1 MISAQCC
8 LAAAYLS
15 HACLSWNCLFR
26 YRCSRRRCCYLG
38 CWCRCFSPLAVCA
51 SNWPCSYDSCCLL
64 VGRQTV
70 RSSTRV
76 PRTRAAPGRLVNVAR
91 LGPPPKRGFL
101 LAWVRDPARSCLRA
115 CLCLPLPPWLVLAAG
130 IRSLNF
136 HKGKRQQSTM
146 TTDNLANCS
155 GRTTTYSRET
165 FYSISEI
172 TIPGSRESGARTAPA
187 SPRCATGADLS
198 SGSVV
203 VRVRA
208 ACPS

>member
-1 MISAQCC
+1 M
-8 LAAAYLS
+8 LPTR
-15 HACLSWNCLFR
+15 H
-26 YRCSRRRCCYLG
+26 
-38 CWCRCFSPLAVCA
+38 P
-51 SNWPCSYDSCCLL
+51 
-64 VGRQTV
+64 GRQTV

-101 LAWVRDPARSCLRA
+101 LTWVRDPARSCLRA

-130 IRSLNF
+130 IRLLNF

-146 TTDNLANCS
+146 TKDNLANCS

-165 FYSISEI
+165 FYSTSEI

-208 ACPS
+208 ACPSYALLPARARQVCQQGAAERNGTQKNTRTRLKTRCATNARLTLY